1 MEQFCQGD
9 ASAFD
14 ALFTRHAAAIRG
26 YLHKVTGQRSAA
38 EDLTQA
44 TFLSVLRARGRFL
57 RGSKLKPWLYAIA
70 TNAARDWRRRG
81 VHEKVT
87 DEGTTPDSVAE
98 PALLADPGL
107 EKVVRAALEQ
117 LPEAQREA
125 IVLHRFEGLSYAE
138 IAETAGVT
146 ESAVK
151 VRAHRGAETLR
162 VLLKGVWEP

>member
-1 MEQFCQGD
+1 M
-9 ASAFD
+9 
-14 ALFTRHAAAIRG
+14 
-26 YLHKVTGQRSAA
+26 
-38 EDLTQA
+38 
-44 TFLSVLRARGRFL
+44 
-57 RGSKLKPWLYAIA
+57 
-70 TNAARDWRRRG
+70 
-81 VHEKVT
+81 HEKVT

-98 PALLADPGL
+98 PALLAAPGL

>member
-1 MEQFCQGD
+1 MEQFCQGQ

-14 ALFTRHAAAIRG
+14 ALFTRHAPAIRG
-26 YLHKVTGQRSAA
+26 YLHKMTGQRSAA
-38 EDLTQA
+38 DDLTQA
-44 TFLSVLRARGRFL
+44 TFLSLLRARGRFL
-57 RGSKLKPWLYAIA
+57 RGSKFKPWLYAIA

-81 VHEKVT
+81 VHEQVT
-87 DEGTTPDSVAE
+87 AEGTTPDSPAE

-151 VRAHRGAETLR
+151 VRAHRGSETLR
-162 VLLKGVWEP
+162 LLLKGVWEP